1 MRESNGTVEGR
12 SRLNESTWEGLE
24 KEFSKGGTGSP
35 LDDMLVGSSRVSSH
49 SHHTTFCSIR
59 IIELI
64 VYSLLLS
71 SRQDQRIPSSLVLL
85 LPSLR
90 FRRSS
95 SNETFPLPQIPPL
108 EQQHSLVSSKP
119 TTERSV
125 QRPKRPLVVHSSN
138 RQNDKDSPL
147 DS

>member
-85 LPSLR
+85 LSAL
-90 FRRSS
+90 S
-95 SNETFPLPQIPPL
+95 FPFLL
-108 EQQHSLVSSKP
+108 
-119 TTERSV
+119 
-125 QRPKRPLVVHSSN
+125 
-138 RQNDKDSPL
+138 
-147 DS
+147 